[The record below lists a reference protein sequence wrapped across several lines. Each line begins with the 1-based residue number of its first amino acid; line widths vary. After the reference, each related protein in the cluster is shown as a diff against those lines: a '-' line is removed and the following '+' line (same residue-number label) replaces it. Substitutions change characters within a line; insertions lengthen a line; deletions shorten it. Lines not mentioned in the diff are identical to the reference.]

1 MGLETRTLFRLDNR
15 VRADEDAEEN
25 AVRAMASQEMAKP
38 KGTAKRR
45 SL

>member
-1 MGLETRTLFRLDNR
+1 MGLETRTLFRLDSR
-15 VRADEDAEEN
+15 VRPMRTPKRM